1 MTSNLNISSRL
12 SLLERGS
19 QRHIDTGSIRGQE
32 SHRSSTATIQSQIRS
47 FGFEPDLEGSW
58 VYRKVRKSTSD
69 VSYRS
74 SIALSHAW
82 TALSEIS
89 LSDISAISVVALPIS
104 SNDLLNGHYYQM
116 SNFEQLPNN
125 RHQSIQSSNETSIP
139 TRAPIYGIHR
149 QANAA
154 APTSNKQEH
163 NAHRNVKPPEIGSPT
178 LADNFV
184 YDNNQLKS
192 TNIAIISTEEAINS
206 NNKELNIGFPTP
218 VRTTA
223 LQNIPLVP
231 LQTKPVF
238 AWMKLLPQSSL
249 PPAKPSRAILHKD
262 LLREYKVVVVGNE
275 QVERVRFAMK
285 VSVHQNSFLSR
296 EIYL

>member
-1 MTSNLNISSRL
+1 VTSNLNISSRL

-32 SHRSSTATIQSQIRS
+32 SHRSSIATIQSQIRS

-74 SIALSHAW
+74 SVALSHAW

-104 SNDLLNGHYYQM
+104 SNDLLNGHYYQL
-116 SNFEQLPNN
+116 SNSEQLPNN
-125 RHQSIQSSNETSIP
+125 RHQSIQLSTEGSIP
-139 TRAPIYGIHR
+139 TRALIYDIHR

-154 APTSNKQEH
+154 APTSNEREQ
-163 NAHRNVKPPEIGSPT
+163 NAHGNVKLLEIGSPT
-178 LADNFV
+178 LFSHV
-184 YDNNQLKS
+184 GYGNNQLES
-192 TNIAIISTEEAINS
+192 TNTALSSTEEAMNS

-223 LQNIPLVP
+223 PENIPLVS
-231 LQTKPVF
+231 LQTKSEF

-249 PPAKPSRAILHKD
+249 PPAKSSQALLHKD

-285 VSVHQNSFLSR
+285 VSVHQNSFLSH
-296 EIYL
+296 EICL